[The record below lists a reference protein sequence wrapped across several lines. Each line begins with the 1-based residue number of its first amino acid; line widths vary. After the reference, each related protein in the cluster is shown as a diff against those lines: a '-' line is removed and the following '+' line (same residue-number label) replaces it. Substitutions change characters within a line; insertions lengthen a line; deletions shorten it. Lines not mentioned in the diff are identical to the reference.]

1 MKIAIDIPKH
11 ILSEVLKYTERKT
24 EEEAILTAL
33 ADYLQR
39 KRMADVSNM
48 KGALKTVISLAELQE
63 LRGSVS
69 PL

>member
-1 MKIAIDIPKH
+1 MKTTIDIPKD
-11 ILSEVLKYTERKT
+11 ILSDVLKYTERKT
-24 EEEAILTAL
+24 EGEAILTAL

-48 KGALKTVISLAELQE
+48 KGALKTVISLAELHE

-69 PL
+69 LL

>member
-11 ILSEVLKYTERKT
+11 ILSDVLKYTERKT
-24 EEEAILTAL
+24 EEEAILAAL

>member
-11 ILSEVLKYTERKT
+11 VLSEVLKYTERKT
-24 EEEAILTAL
+24 EGEAILTAL

>member
-1 MKIAIDIPKH
+1 MKITIDIPKH

>member
-1 MKIAIDIPKH
+1 MKITIDIPKH
-11 ILSEVLKYTERKT
+11 ILSDVLKYTERKI
-24 EEEAILTAL
+24 EEEAILAAL

>member
-11 ILSEVLKYTERKT
+11 ILSGVLKYTERNS
-24 EEEAILTAL
+24 EEEAILAAL

-39 KRMADVSNM
+39 KRMANLANL
-48 KGALKTVISLAELQE
+48 KGSLKTVISLAELQE
-63 LRGSVS
+63 LRGTAS

>member
-1 MKIAIDIPKH
+1 MKTTIDIPKH

-39 KRMADVSNM
+39 KRMANLANL
-48 KGALKTVISLAELQE
+48 KGSLKTVISLAELQE
-63 LRGSVS
+63 LRGTAS

>member
-11 ILSEVLKYTERKT
+11 ILSEVLKYTERNS
-24 EEEAILTAL
+24 EEEAILAAL
-33 ADYLQR
+33 TDYLQR

>member
-11 ILSEVLKYTERKT
+11 VLSDVLKYTERKT
-24 EEEAILTAL
+24 EGEAILTAL

-48 KGALKTVISLAELQE
+48 KGALKTVISLAELHV
-63 LRGSVS
+63 LRGSAS

>member
-11 ILSEVLKYTERKT
+11 ILSDVLKYTARKT
-24 EEEAILTAL
+24 EEEAILAAL

-39 KRMADVSNM
+39 KRMANLANL
-48 KGALKTVISLAELQE
+48 KGSLKTVISLAELQE
-63 LRGSVS
+63 LRGTAS

>member
-1 MKIAIDIPKH
+1 MKITIDIPKH

-39 KRMADVSNM
+39 KRMANLANL
-48 KGALKTVISLAELQE
+48 KGSLKTVISLAELQE
-63 LRGSVS
+63 LRGTAS

>member
-33 ADYLQR
+33 TDYLQR
-39 KRMADVSNM
+39 KRMANLANL
-48 KGALKTVISLAELQE
+48 KGSLKTVISLAELQE
-63 LRGSVS
+63 LRGTAS

>member
-1 MKIAIDIPKH
+1 MKTTIDIPKH
-11 ILSEVLKYTERKT
+11 ILSEVLKNTERKT

-39 KRMADVSNM
+39 KRMANLANL
-48 KGALKTVISLAELQE
+48 KGSLKTVISLAELQE
-63 LRGSVS
+63 LRGTAS